1 MSRCRYG
8 MFEIL
13 PKLYICA
20 NCFPLLISRH
30 SPADPEHERGRQEE
44 KRWAR
49 DNYDPIKVFDNK
61 YINSGVLTESDLQA
75 VKEEV
80 KAIVD
85 DAVKYADSSPQP
97 PADLARGLEFPTNI
111 DTDYNSLERP
121 SFADMVNKRTISPA
135 KYDAI
140 NAHMAALRNKA
151 KNGEITI
158 SEAVNLAIHEEML
171 RDPTTTSE
179 CISFIVL
186 KCNPQSSLPTIC
198 KLFFSPSRRFASGLV
213 VRYTRIYTANIWIDK
228 G

>member
-1 MSRCRYG
+1 M
-8 MFEIL
+8 
-13 PKLYICA
+13 
-20 NCFPLLISRH
+20 LLFRH
-30 SPADPEHERGRQEE
+30 SPADPEHERGRSEE
-44 KRWAR
+44 KLWAR
-49 DNYDPIKVFDNK
+49 EHYDPIKAFEGK
-61 YINSGVLTESDLQA
+61 YVRSGALTQGDLQTA
-75 VKEEV
+75 KEEV
-80 KAIVD
+80 KAIID
-85 DAVKYADSSPQP
+85 DAITYADTCCLP
-97 PADLARGLEFPTNI
+97 PADLASGLEFPTDI

-121 SFADMVNKRTISPA
+121 TFSDLVNTRTISPT
-135 KYDAI
+135 KHDAI
-140 NAHMAALRNKA
+140 NAHMSALRNKA
-151 KNGEITI
+151 ENGEITI